1 MVTIKI
7 HWHPFS
13 CKWTYPKQSLLV
25 INRLKTQLSI
35 VHDTYCYKRYY
46 IGGGGGGG
54 NFLYMASYGSAC
66 RIAPFFSAARYMIG
80 PLFLTKGIWM
90 VRFFWIPMWKAPL
103 FWHPGICT
111 YIFFAQRFSR
121 LLVLLVF
128 NEFCVIFVELPAI
141 NGNKKLKGQYMNGSI
156 FRIIKYMNGSV
167 FSKARYV
174 NGVGFEILARIPVQK
189 LSPLPLPPTHPHPTR
204 AISIRFESE
213 GGWSTVTRTCL
224 DTFSY
229 GQELKTWHVR
239 SMIFFLIFFWTLT
252 FLTHHENMP
261 IYFWPPQTPLLY
273 SKTGVYRGYIIF
285 LLLLKN
291 IDWGYS
297 LEPPRRC
304 GSALMS
310 THNLC
315 YEQKYEKI
323 AEFLSE
329 NFQYFGAEIFFI
341 FE

>member
-1 MVTIKI
+1 MNGPI
-7 HWHPFS
+7 
-13 CKWTYPKQSLLV
+13 
-25 INRLKTQLSI
+25 
-35 VHDTYCYKRYY
+35 
-46 IGGGGGGG
+46 
-54 NFLYMASYGSAC
+54 FLDSYVK
-66 RIAPFFSAARYMIG
+66 G
-80 PLFLTKGIWM
+80 PTFLTSWYMHIY
-90 VRFFWIPMWKAPL
+90 FFL
-103 FWHPGICT
+103 L
-111 YIFFAQRFSR
+111 RDFSR

-174 NGVGFEILARIPVQK
+174 NGVGFEILARTPVQK

-239 SMIFFLIFFWTLT
+239 SMIFFLFFWTLT

-261 IYFWPPQTPLLY
+261 I
-273 SKTGVYRGYIIF
+273 
-285 LLLLKN
+285 
-291 IDWGYS
+291 
-297 LEPPRRC
+297 
-304 GSALMS
+304 
-310 THNLC
+310 
-315 YEQKYEKI
+315 
-323 AEFLSE
+323 
-329 NFQYFGAEIFFI
+329 
-341 FE
+341 